1 MKIVIKI
8 GTSSICDES
17 KFTPK
22 LSNIS
27 ALVEVIVTLRE
38 MGHSVMLV
46 SSGAV
51 GFGLLRLQLLTKPKI
66 LSQIQAAA
74 AIGQGRLMAL
84 YDSLF
89 AQFQVPIAQVLL
101 TRDTLADRGQYLNA
115 VNTLK
120 ELLSFNVLPI
130 VNENDTVSHT
140 ELRFG
145 DNDSLSAIAAGMIQA
160 DLLFLLTGFNF
171 GNHNYCRC

>member
-1 MKIVIKI
+1 MKIVIKV
-8 GTSSICDES
+8 GTSSICDDTA
-17 KFTPK
+17 FTPK
-22 LSNIS
+22 LSNIAS
-27 ALVEVIVTLRE
+27 LVQLIVALRE
-38 MGHSVMLV
+38 QGHSVMLV

-51 GFGLLRLQLLTKPKI
+51 GFGLLRLACKEKPKE
-66 LSQIQAAA
+66 LSKVQAAA

-101 TRDTLADRGQYLNA
+101 TRDTLADRGQYVNA

-120 ELLSFNVLPI
+120 ELLTLNVLPI

-145 DNDSLSAIAAGMIQA
+145 DNDSLSAIAAGMINA
-160 DLLFLLTGFNF
+160 DLLFLLTGKSVIVI
-171 GNHNYCRC
+171 

>member
-1 MKIVIKI
+1 MKIVIKV

-17 KFTPK
+17 SFTPK
-22 LSNIS
+22 LSNIAS
-27 ALVEVIVTLRE
+27 LVQVIVSLRQ

-46 SSGAV
+46 TSGAV
-51 GFGLLRLQLLTKPKI
+51 GFGLVRLQLKEKPKI
-66 LSQIQAAA
+66 LSQVQAAA

-89 AQFQVPIAQVLL
+89 SQFQVPIAQVLL
-101 TRDTLADRGQYLNA
+101 TRDSLSDRGQYLNA
-115 VNTLK
+115 VNTLN

-145 DNDSLSAIAAGMIQA
+145 DNDSLSAIASGMIKA
-160 DLLFLLTGFNF
+160 NLLFLLTGN
-171 GNHNYCRC
+171 N

>member
-1 MKIVIKI
+1 M
-8 GTSSICDES
+8 
-17 KFTPK
+17 
-22 LSNIS
+22 
-27 ALVEVIVTLRE
+27 IVTLRKN
-38 MGHSVMLV
+38 GHLVMLV

-51 GFGLLRLQLLTKPKI
+51 GFGLVRLELKEKPKE
-66 LSQIQAAA
+66 LSKIQAAA
-74 AIGQGRLMAL
+74 AIGQGRLMSL

-89 AQFQVPIAQVLL
+89 GQFQVPIAQVLL

-130 VNENDTVSHT
+130 INENDTVSHT

-145 DNDSLSAIAAGMIQA
+145 DNDSLSAIAAGMINA
-160 DLLFLLTGFNF
+160 DLLFLLTGQ
-171 GNHNYCRC
+171 YDK